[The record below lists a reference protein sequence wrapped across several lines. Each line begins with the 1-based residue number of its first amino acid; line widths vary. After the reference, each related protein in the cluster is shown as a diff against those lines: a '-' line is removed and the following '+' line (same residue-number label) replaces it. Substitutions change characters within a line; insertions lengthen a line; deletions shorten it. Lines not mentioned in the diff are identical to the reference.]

1 MSGDLWGVARGM
13 QIADQEQSQRQMQ
26 ALAQRQGE
34 QNLQH
39 GQQNLEKGAQELE
52 SGRMQLDQAKQ
63 TIDSQKKMMEMM
75 KGQSA
80 ETSLPDRLEAMADFA
95 LKINQPDKAR
105 EYASTAS
112 AMRKNAKEI
121 QSADLDD
128 HLKTLGVGRQLVQA
142 VKAVPEDQ
150 RPDAWAKAN
159 HMFEM
164 ITGRKS
170 AFGGMEYSPEVLD
183 MLETQMGDK
192 EKEITIKQKE
202 SQIKDAE
209 AVAKERNARVP
220 LIDSQRRL
228 ADAQAANLAKQGV
241 VIQDADLKPVAD
253 RINAE
258 YGQALSPEEA
268 RTIGRTILARQ
279 RELVTG
285 NKLDSEEALSQAMA
299 EEKSNG
305 GLKDVTP
312 EFTKGPKAV
321 AAGKEAALSEID
333 DLITTLKKDPSV
345 AGARGFVSRVGETV
359 KTTTGEGSQKTPA
372 NEFQTA
378 MELFLLRL
386 PKIAGS
392 NRESQGRVDKIASAL
407 KLGVTA
413 PIAVGKLEELK
424 RVLSG
429 GEQKAPAAEE
439 RTAYDKTGKP
449 VIVVKRGDKWVPK

>member
-1 MSGDLWGVARGM
+1 MSGLWGVANGM
-13 QIADQEQSQRQMQ
+13 QIAGQEQAQRQMQ
-26 ALAQRQGE
+26 SLAQQ
-34 QNLQH
+34 Q
-39 GQQNLEKGAQELE
+39 GQQSLEKGAQELE

-63 TIDSQKKMMEMM
+63 TITSQNQMMEMM
-75 KGQSA
+75 KGQPA
-80 ETSLPDRLEAMADFA
+80 DASLPDRLEAMAAFA
-95 LKINQPDKAR
+95 LKANQPEKAK

-112 AMRKNAKEI
+112 TMRKNAKDIET
-121 QSADLDD
+121 ADLED
-128 HLKTLGVGRQLVQA
+128 HLKTLNVGRQLVAA
-142 VKAVPEDQ
+142 VKALPEDQ
-150 RPDAWAKAN
+150 RHDAWAKSN

-164 ITGRKS
+164 ITGKKS
-170 AFGGMEYSPEVLD
+170 AFAGMEYSPEMLD
-183 MLETQMGDK
+183 MLEIQMGDK
-192 EKEITIKQKE
+192 EKEITVKQKE
-202 SQIKDAE
+202 AQIKDAE
-209 AVAKERNARVP
+209 AATKERAARVP
-220 LIDSQRRL
+220 LISSQKRL
-228 ADAQAANLAKQGV
+228 ADVQADNLAKQGV
-241 VIQDADLKPVAD
+241 VIKDDDLKPVAD

-258 YGQALSPEEA
+258 YGQAFSPEEA

-279 RELVTG
+279 RELVMG
-285 NKLDSEEALSQAMA
+285 NKLDSEEALNQAMA

-305 GLKDVTP
+305 ALKDVTP

-333 DLITTLKKDPSV
+333 DLIATLKKNPNV
-345 AGARGFVSRVGETV
+345 AGAKGFVSRVGETV
-359 KTTTGEGSQKTPA
+359 KTTTGEGSQEVPA

-407 KLGVTA
+407 KLGVTG

-429 GEQKAPAAEE
+429 GEQKTPAAEE
-439 RTAYDKTGKP
+439 RTAYDKAGKP